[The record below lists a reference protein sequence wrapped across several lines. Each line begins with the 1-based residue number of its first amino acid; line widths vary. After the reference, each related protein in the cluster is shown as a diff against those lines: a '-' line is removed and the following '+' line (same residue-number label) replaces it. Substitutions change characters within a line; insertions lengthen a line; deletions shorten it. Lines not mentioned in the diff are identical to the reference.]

1 MMKRIYLITVI
12 LLLGA
17 GLTLAKSPELTSAKI
32 YLNQGDQEN
41 ALQQLILAAEA
52 GTGESEVFFLL
63 GEISA
68 QDGDFTRM
76 NEHFSRAAE
85 INDKY
90 YRKKGRKK
98 IDERRLNYWVEFYNG
113 GIRCLQ
119 EQEYLDA
126 IDSLTIATV
135 IQPDSTIAF
144 RHLASSNI
152 NLAVT
157 DPENSDQ
164 YLRHALQNSQ
174 AVANAHPE
182 DWTNWLT
189 MSQIAFQL
197 DDLDNACHWAEQV
210 LEINES
216 EADAVKII
224 AFSFVRQGKR
234 EEAISYYRRALDI
247 QPDNSVL
254 LYNMALLYQEME
266 DYETSL
272 GILKQVAELT
282 PDDADALKLIAQTY
296 LVHLEDPHNAIPFYE
311 RVLILEPDNANV
323 KINLGI
329 ALIQTET
336 EENIMRGT
344 QLMQEGSG
352 D

>member
-1 MMKRIYLITVI
+1 MMKRIYLIPVI

-17 GLTLAKSPELTSAKI
+17 GLSLAKSPELTSAKI
-32 YLNQGDQEN
+32 YLNQEDQEN
-41 ALQQLILAAEA
+41 AVEQLMLAAEA
-52 GTGESEVFFLL
+52 ETGESEVFFLL

-68 QDGDFTRM
+68 QAGDFALM
-76 NEHFSRAAE
+76 NQHFDQAAE

-90 YRKKGRKK
+90 YRKKGLKK
-98 IDERRLNYWVEFYNG
+98 INERRINYWVEFYNG

-119 EQEYLDA
+119 EQAFQNA
-126 IDSLTIATV
+126 IDSLEIATV
-135 IQPDSTIAF
+135 ILPDSTIAF
-144 RHLASSNI
+144 RHLTSSNI
-152 NLAVT
+152 NLAVV
-157 DPENSDQ
+157 DPDNSDQ
-164 YLRHALQNSQ
+164 YLLQALQHAQ
-174 AVANAHPE
+174 AVADAEPE

-197 DDLDNACHWAEQV
+197 DDLENACLWAEKV
-210 LEINES
+210 LELNES

-224 AFSFVRQGKR
+224 AFAFVRQGKR
-234 EEAISYYRRALDI
+234 EEAISYYRRALEI
-247 QPDNSVL
+247 QPDNSIL

-266 DYETSL
+266 DYDTAL
-272 GILKQVAELT
+272 TILKQVVELT
-282 PDDADALKLIAQTY
+282 PEDSDALKLIAQTY

-311 RVLILEPDNANV
+311 RVLLLEPDNANV

-336 EENIMRGT
+336 EENILRGT

-352 D
+352 S